1 MAFVPDQSAAPHGA
15 PPRPMVV
22 CGDDALA
29 YRLTAELA
37 RLYDQPVTVLVPSAG
52 SANGL
57 RITELAAVPGLSVTV
72 REAAAPS
79 EDALIHAGVASAQA
93 IALAYTDD
101 QTNIHAALRARR
113 INPHIRLVIRLFNR
127 KLGRYLEDL
136 LGRAT
141 PGGTDLTTSVLSDAD
156 PAAPALVAAALAG
169 QRSRIVEAD
178 GLLLRAA
185 DRTAGEP
192 LRSIADGDLC
202 TLAVLSDPGAAAG
215 PLLLPDDDA
224 VDAAHATRNRVVLE
238 TVTRDTQ
245 PVAPLRARALPPRL
259 PLRELFSRRLMLA
272 VAGLVGLEA
281 VFALL
286 TWQVTKN
293 PPLRAAYLS
302 MLDLMAMGDP
312 AVGERK
318 GRQILQLLSGLTG
331 LALLPILFAVV
342 LQALGSFRS
351 ATALRRPPRG
361 MSGHIVL
368 MGLGK
373 VGSRVL
379 DRLHALGV
387 QVVCVEQNPKA
398 RGVALARSLHVPC
411 IVGDATQDGVLED
424 ALIERADAIM
434 ALTSSDST
442 NLETA
447 LYARECKPD
456 IRVVM
461 RLFEDDF
468 AAVVNQAMRASYPQ
482 ATTRSR
488 SVSTL
493 AAPAFAAAMMG
504 RQILGALPVERSV
517 LVFVALEVGD
527 HPDLLG
533 RTVDEVFRP
542 GARRILA
549 LDLAQPHERRP
560 LIAGPTAAG
569 ERHEPELAWGLHQ
582 GYVLQADDRV
592 VLATTREGLAALVR
606 GRPGSASGSGSP
618 SGSGSASAPGSDSGS
633 GSASAS
639 GSGSGSESGVVG
651 QSASPG
657 LPPETGARALDGSG

>member
-15 PPRPMVV
+15 PPPRPMVV

-37 RLYDQPVTVLVPSAG
+37 RLYDQPVIVLVPSAG

-79 EDALIHAGVASAQA
+79 EDALIQAGVAGAQA

-156 PAAPALVAAALAG
+156 TAAPALVAAALAG

-245 PVAPLRARALPPRL
+245 PVAPLRARARALPPRL

-542 GARRILA
+542 GARRVLA

-606 GRPGSASGSGSP
+606 GRPGAASASGSA
-618 SGSGSASAPGSDSGS
+618 SGAG
-633 GSASAS
+633 SAS
-639 GSGSGSESGVVG
+639 GSGSGSDSGVVG

>member
-15 PPRPMVV
+15 PPPRPMVV

-37 RLYDQPVTVLVPSAG
+37 RLYDQPVIVLVPSAG

-79 EDALIHAGVASAQA
+79 EDALIQAGVAGAQA

-127 KLGRYLEDL
+127 KLGHYLEDL

-156 PAAPALVAAALAG
+156 TAAPALVAAALAG

-192 LRSIADGDLC
+192 VRTVADGDLC

-238 TVTRDTQ
+238 TVTRDTR
-245 PVAPLRARALPPRL
+245 PVAPLRARARALPPRL

-312 AVGERK
+312 AVGDHK

-542 GARRILA
+542 GARRVLA

-569 ERHEPELAWGLHQ
+569 ERREPELAWGLHQ

-606 GRPGSASGSGSP
+606 GRAGA
-618 SGSGSASAPGSDSGS
+618 GSGSAPGPAPGPDSG
-633 GSASAS
+633 A
-639 GSGSGSESGVVG
+639 VG

-657 LPPETGARALDGSG
+657 RPPETGARALDGSG